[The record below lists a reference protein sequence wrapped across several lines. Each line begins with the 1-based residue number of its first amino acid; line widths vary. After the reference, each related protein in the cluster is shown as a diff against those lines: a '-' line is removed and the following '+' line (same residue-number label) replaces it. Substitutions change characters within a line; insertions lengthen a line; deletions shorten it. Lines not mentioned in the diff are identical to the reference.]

1 MRALPT
7 APKLTRK
14 GGERWEGYVK
24 VPKSEGV
31 VKYQYVVMSNTHR
44 YEARIAE
51 RSVNLLGL
59 PDGST
64 VDVQV
69 HTEFLCL
76 HAIHGHRRSNE
87 EGPRQFIHSKP
98 ALCTQ
103 MTARTHSHT
112 LQ

>member
-1 MRALPT
+1 MHALPT
-7 APKLTRK
+7 APKLNRK

-24 VPKSEGV
+24 CPKSEGV

-51 RSVNLLGL
+51 RAVNLLGL

-76 HAIHGHRRSNE
+76 HAIHGHRVSNQY
-87 EGPRQFIHSKP
+87 GPLQSMYSIP
-98 ALCTQ
+98 APLHVDTS
-103 MTARTHSHT
+103 TYT
-112 LQ
+112 LT